1 MKNKM
6 AGFTMLELMVAVAIV
21 GVLGATSV
29 PSLSR
34 WVDNQRVNSGSLGVR
49 SALMLARSTAIEKNS
64 NVVVVFTKGIGGGF
78 TVFVDDGNLTREA
91 GELVVKQGT
100 MPSGV
105 SVYNTGFSDEKVCY
119 NPMGFP
125 VKAGTVYLKNA
136 KATQYQRVTLAA
148 AGSVKITVGT

>member
-1 MKNKM
+1 MTKKM

-21 GVLGATSV
+21 GVIGATSV

-34 WVDNQRVNSGSLGVR
+34 WMDNQRVNSGSLGVR

-64 NVVVVFTKGIGGGF
+64 QVVVLFTKGLGGGF
-78 TVFVDDGNLTREA
+78 TVFVDDGNLTHEA
-91 GELVVKQGT
+91 GELIVKQGV

-105 SVYNTGFSDEKVCY
+105 TVYNTGFLDEKVCY

-125 VKAGTVYLKNA
+125 VKAGTVYLKNTRE
-136 KATQYQRVTLAA
+136 TQYQRVTLAV
-148 AGSVKITVGT
+148 AGGVKITVGT